1 MLARS
6 KTLFHINELCI
17 FSAYLTFCF
26 KRQNRVTVRYE
37 MSTEQN
43 FTNVTGWGRG
53 RGFQDVLNYETVL
66 NIFAPAL

>member
-6 KTLFHINELCI
+6 KTLFHIHELCI

-26 KRQNRVTVRYE
+26 KCQNRVTVRYE
-37 MSTEQN
+37 MSTEQ
-43 FTNVTGWGRG
+43 NVTGWGRG

-66 NIFAPAL
+66 NIFAPGL